1 MLDGKAY
8 RAYFPDDPHVG
19 SANNIETPGGLSSA
33 ALMEALAALENEF
46 RTILNRHAISTD

>member
-19 SANNIETPGGLSSA
+19 PANNIETPGGLSSA

-46 RTILNRHAISTD
+46 RTILNRHATSTD